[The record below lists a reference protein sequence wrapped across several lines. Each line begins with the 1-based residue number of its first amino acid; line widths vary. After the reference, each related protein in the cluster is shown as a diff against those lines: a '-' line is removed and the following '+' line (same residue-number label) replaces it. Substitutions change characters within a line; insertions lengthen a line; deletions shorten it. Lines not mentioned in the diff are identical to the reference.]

1 MGTTWR
7 SVEPPPLSDI
17 SAMGWLRV
25 VLRGFVLAV
34 MMAVGLAVL
43 LPLRAAERGLGR
55 HHTLSAWLPHLVC
68 RAALMLLGIR
78 LTAQGRLDEAT
89 GIVVA
94 NHTSWLDIFTLN
106 ALGRVTFVSKDDVA
120 GWPGI
125 GLLAR
130 ATGTLFIARDAR
142 QASAQQAMV
151 LARLAAGQRLVLFP
165 EGTSTDGQR
174 VLPFKPTL
182 FAAALAAGA
191 QVQPLS
197 VSYHPKAGR
206 DPRFYG
212 WWGDMSFGPH
222 ALGLLA
228 EPRGGAA
235 MVVLHPPVASR
246 QFADRKAL
254 ALACEVA
261 VRQGTVAHGLIVRK

>member
-1 MGTTWR
+1 MSPTWR
-7 SVEPPPLSDI
+7 SVAPPPLPVI
-17 SAMGWLRV
+17 GPMGWVRA
-25 VLRGFVLAV
+25 VLRGLALAV
-34 MMAVGLAVL
+34 MMAAGLAVL
-43 LPLRAAERGLGR
+43 VPLRAAERWLGR
-55 HHTLSAWLPHLVC
+55 GHSLSARLPFLVS
-68 RAALMLLGIR
+68 RATLALLGIR
-78 LTAQGRLDEAT
+78 LAAKGRLDEHA

-94 NHTSWLDIFTLN
+94 NHATWLDIFTLN
-106 ALGRVTFVSKDDVA
+106 ALGPVTFVSKDDVA

-130 ATGTLFIARDAR
+130 ATGTLFIARDPR
-142 QASAQQAMV
+142 QARAQQAMV

-182 FAAALAAGA
+182 FAAAMAAGA
-191 QVQPLS
+191 QVQP
-197 VSYHPKAGR
+197 VSIGYHPRAGR

-222 ALGLLA
+222 ALVLLA
-228 EPRGGAA
+228 EPGGGAVT
-235 MVVLHPPVASR
+235 VVLHPPQVAR

-254 ALACEVA
+254 ALACEGV
-261 VRQGTVAHGLIVRK
+261 VRLGKVDYVESGL